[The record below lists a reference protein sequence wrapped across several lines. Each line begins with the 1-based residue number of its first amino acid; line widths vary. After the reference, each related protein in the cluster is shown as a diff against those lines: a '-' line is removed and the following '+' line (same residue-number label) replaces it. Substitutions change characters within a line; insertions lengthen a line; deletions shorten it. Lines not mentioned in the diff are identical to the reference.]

1 MPPRASV
8 EAVRGPYTITTDPER
23 IDRDAVHRFLADSY
37 WASDRP
43 ADVIK
48 RSFENSLAFALLHDD
63 AQVGMARVVTDY
75 ATFAWLC
82 DVYIEPAHRGDGLG
96 QWLVSVVSAH
106 PDLQG
111 LRTWMLGTSYS
122 HTLYARFG
130 FKDVPPDRFMIRR
143 QESRRDDAPE

>member
-1 MPPRASV
+1 MHPSASI
-8 EAVRGPYTITTDPER
+8 EAVRGAYTITTDP
-23 IDRDAVHRFLADSY
+23 DRLDHETVRRFLADAY

-43 ADVIK
+43 AEVIE
-48 RSFENSLAFALLHDD
+48 RSLENSLVFALLHEGT
-63 AQVGMARVVTDY
+63 QVGMARVVSDY

-82 DVYIEPAHRGDGLG
+82 DVYIDPGHRGGLG
-96 QWLVSVVSAH
+96 QWLMEVVSAH

-122 HTLYARFG
+122 HSLYARFG
-130 FKDVPPDRFMIRR
+130 FRDVPPDRFMYRR